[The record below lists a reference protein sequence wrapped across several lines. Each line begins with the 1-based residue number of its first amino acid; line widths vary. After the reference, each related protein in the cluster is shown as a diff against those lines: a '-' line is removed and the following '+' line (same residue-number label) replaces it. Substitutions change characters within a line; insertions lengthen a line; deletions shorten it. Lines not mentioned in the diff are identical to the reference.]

1 MLKKQIFKQ
10 IEWLTK
16 LNVLIQTY
24 YQRKENEIQNS
35 TELHQLDTIEINYH
49 INTNF
54 YRRKF
59 LEIKQKN
66 LNVRHKIYED
76 KLNAL
81 DRELGQ
87 YIYTTIQKIENKRR
101 DLLYKGLTP
110 ERIQKFHH
118 YSADESDAGGQCSIC
133 IQEFEVGRKMMR
145 LDCKHVFCKKCIEG
159 WFADHKTCPNCRHLF

>member
-1 MLKKQIFKQ
+1 M
-10 IEWLTK
+10 TN

-101 DLLYKGLTP
+101 DLLCKGLT
-110 ERIQKFHH
+110 RK
-118 YSADESDAGGQCSIC
+118 
-133 IQEFEVGRKMMR
+133 EFRNFIITQLMSLMQAVNAQFAFKMLKLVEKWCDSTANMFFAKNA
-145 LDCKHVFCKKCIEG
+145 LKDGLLTTKLVLIVDTCFNWTFYLVF
-159 WFADHKTCPNCRHLF
+159 D